1 MLFSVLGKSNNVC
14 GGDGTGGV
22 GEIDSAQEPVAKA
35 PTEMKA
41 EKG

>member
-1 MLFSVLGKSNNVC
+1 MPGAGN
-14 GGDGTGGV
+14 GTGA
-22 GEIDSAQEPVAKA
+22 GEIDSAQGPVAKA